1 MNKNVFFVEKNEY
14 YNEEF
19 RIYDIGYL
27 SNNII
32 VSIDLI
38 GRLIYYEISNNYS
51 LINKKESIE
60 IYSTSD
66 LDNLISLFSIDIFS
80 RDLSPEIIIGSSNGE
95 IIHLKNNKISH
106 KFKNNKSKEFS
117 KVHFINENIFSG
129 GDTKGNLTL
138 FDTRQEKPI
147 KIFSEQSEEITDI
160 LFDINKPD
168 FILSTSI
175 DSTLCVYDLKKHSL
189 YALSD
194 NLDEELNCL
203 LSIKGC
209 NHILCGSGEGNILI
223 FNWNWFGDFKDQIRG
238 HPEGINSMDKYN
250 DNIIFTGCEDG
261 GIRICSIYPKGMR
274 GILSS
279 KNNNKKSN
287 FKDVNKIKI
296 SKDKKSIITCSGSDC
311 LRLYNISDL
320 NFSDIYKSNNE
331 FYFEDNQEKENINS
345 DDYKE
350 EESEEKIN
358 EKLNEKLNEEEDDGE
373 EEEKEN
379 KEEDDEEE
387 EEEKEEN
394 EEKINEKL
402 NEELNE
408 EEDDGE
414 EEEKE
419 NKEEEEDDEEEEEE
433 EKEEEENED
442 KVRGKKEKIIE
453 LYNNKEKQFL
463 NKKKRKD
470 ESDKESE
477 SENSEIDDESSS
489 SSGKK
494 RKTKKIKKLD
504 KNKRTKSIIDK
515 EERKAFFNDL

>member
-1 MNKNVFFVEKNEY
+1 MNKNVFFVETNEY

-80 RDLSPEIIIGSSNGE
+80 RELSPEIIIGSSNGE

-106 KFKNNKSKEFS
+106 KFKNDKSKEFS

-358 EKLNEKLNEEEDDGE
+358 EKLNEK
-373 EEEKEN
+373 
-379 KEEDDEEE
+379 
-387 EEEKEEN
+387 
-394 EEKINEKL
+394 I
-402 NEELNE
+402 NE

-433 EKEEEENED
+433 EKEENED

>member
-1 MNKNVFFVEKNEY
+1 MNKNVFFVETNEY

-80 RDLSPEIIIGSSNGE
+80 RELSPEIIIGSSNGE

-358 EKLNEKLNEEEDDGE
+358 EKLNEK
-373 EEEKEN
+373 
-379 KEEDDEEE
+379 
-387 EEEKEEN
+387 
-394 EEKINEKL
+394 I
-402 NEELNE
+402 NE

-433 EKEEEENED
+433 EKEENED

>member
-1 MNKNVFFVEKNEY
+1 MNKNVFFVETNEY

-66 LDNLISLFSIDIFS
+66 LDNLTSLFSIDIFS

-379 KEEDDEEE
+379 KEE
-387 EEEKEEN
+387 
-394 EEKINEKL
+394 
-402 NEELNE
+402 
-408 EEDDGE
+408 
-414 EEEKE
+414 
-419 NKEEEEDDEEEEEE
+419 EDDEEEEEE
-433 EKEEEENED
+433 EEKEEENED

-453 LYNNKEKQFL
+453 LYNNKEKQ
-463 NKKKRKD
+463 KK
-470 ESDKESE
+470 
-477 SENSEIDDESSS
+477 
-489 SSGKK
+489 
-494 RKTKKIKKLD
+494 
-504 KNKRTKSIIDK
+504 
-515 EERKAFFNDL
+515 